1 MKYILLLFW
10 VGLGG
15 FLKAQTIPQNP
26 NITDSYGKR
35 QGKWTILY
43 DKDWNIIT
51 EQNQD
56 TVSFYRLIAYKD
68 DKPIGKVY
76 DMYANGKVQMETT
89 LLTDRPKE
97 INHGETIYYRTDGTK
112 EKMQVYVQGTLV
124 DEFIYNQDGSLIV
137 ENWQGLDSLGTLY
150 NKQKNYGKAY
160 EVWERAKLKA
170 AKAFG
175 KKHENYAT
183 SLKRLGDF
191 FFDLGRYPQAEP
203 YYQAASEV
211 QKERVGEKHQ
221 DYGKALNS
229 IGSVYV
235 RMGNYAQ
242 AELVFQKVQEIYKT
256 SLGENHLLYA
266 GILHNLAVLNYDI
279 GKYDVS
285 EKYALE
291 SLKIREIL
299 VGKDHAD
306 YANSL
311 TLLGNLYNS
320 RGNYAQGKTRHEEAS
335 RIYKNKENY
344 FYPSSLGNLAISHHY
359 LGNYT
364 TADSLYQEVRAISEK
379 TNGKKHPNYAR
390 ALADLGGLY
399 KDMYKFDQAK
409 ALMLEALQIRK
420 EIFGDKHP
428 QYART
433 LWALSRLY
441 VAMNDYAQ
449 AETLLLQVIQLH
461 KETVGEKN
469 LQYANYLG
477 DLATH
482 YLRIDD
488 FVRAEPLFL
497 QALDIIKEVTGKNS
511 LDYAGYLSN
520 LGVLYYNVNNYPRA
534 EQCYQEAL
542 AVRAAL
548 LGKEHPD
555 YAASLV
561 TLGNLYESQD
571 DFLKAE
577 TALNESVQIYLKYD
591 GGRSSDYASALN
603 ALGNIYREKK
613 EYQKAKDSYL
623 QSITVHKSIQEQKNP
638 AFATALNN
646 LSLIYRAEKEYAKAD
661 SVMSEVLDVTKTV
674 LGDNHINYYIFI
686 RNKGI
691 IKEELG
697 DYEAAFQYY
706 QQERDYIQ
714 NRVTNIFPAMSQ
726 KEKELFFQQVRVRM
740 GYLAGFVFKCLENNY
755 INKVGWLYDIILDNK
770 GILLNTQ
777 NKIRD
782 RIFASQDS
790 TLLNLYQNWQNKQNT
805 LAQLYQMPLEE
816 KKKRGLDEIQLEE
829 EANRVEKELSLKS
842 EIYAGINDKTR
853 YTWRQIQEK
862 LKPSEVSIEV
872 LRFDVKNSIVDG
884 SLVES
889 DSAFYAFLILT
900 SETKDNPE
908 LLVLQ
913 DGLWMEG
920 IYLQEYKR
928 NINAQRLDKSS
939 YNRFW
944 VLVEQKIGK
953 VKKIYFSPDGV
964 YHHINLNTL
973 WNPNTQKYLLDEV
986 EIQIVGNTKD
996 LITENIQQTKP
1007 TSTSL
1012 AEKQAV
1018 LLGHP
1023 KYDLSADQH
1032 QTISQNFQRKRGEV
1046 QEFYTVGEEITQVN
1060 WQDLPGTEVEVQN
1073 IHNLLK
1079 TKGWKSTMYVN
1090 ENALEEVIKQVQSPA
1105 ILHIATHGFFLE
1117 PIKKATRNSDSTQVF
1132 EATDLDF
1139 DIESIQNTTFG
1150 ISTLSKLK
1158 SNPMMLSGLVLTGV
1172 STYAKSSE
1180 KYQSEDGILTAYEAS
1195 SLNLDHTDLV
1205 VLSACQTGEGE
1216 VVNGEGV
1223 FGLQRGFQTAGAKSI
1238 LMSLWNVSD
1247 DATQALMT
1255 LFYENWIS
1263 KGQTKREAF
1272 NNAQKKL
1279 RRQYPSPFYWGAFV
1293 LIGE

>member
-43 DKDWNIIT
+43 DKDWKIIT

-56 TVSFYRLIAYKD
+56 TVSFYRLITYKD

-76 DMYANGKVQMETT
+76 DMYANGKIQMETT
-89 LLTDRPKE
+89 LLADRPKE

-112 EKMQVYVQGTLV
+112 EKTQVYEQGILV
-124 DEFIYNQDGSLIV
+124 DESSYNQDGSLIA

-170 AKAFG
+170 AKEFG

-235 RMGNYAQ
+235 RMGKYAQ

-266 GILHNLAVLNYDI
+266 GTLHNLGVLNYDL
-279 GKYDVS
+279 GKYDIA

-291 SLKIREIL
+291 SLKIRENL
-299 VGKDHAD
+299 VGKDHID

-320 RGNYAQGKTRHEEAS
+320 KGSYELGKIRHEEAS
-335 RIYKNKENY
+335 KIYKNKENY
-344 FYPSSLGNLAISHHY
+344 FYPSSLGNLALSYHN
-359 LGNYT
+359 LSNYVM
-364 TADSLYQEVRAISEK
+364 ADSLYQEVITITEK

-390 ALADLGGLY
+390 ALVSLGALY
-399 KDMYKFDQAK
+399 KDMYQFERSK
-409 ALMLEALQIRK
+409 ALMLEAIQIRK
-420 EIFGDKHP
+420 EIFGEKHP
-428 QYART
+428 QYAES
-433 LWALSRLY
+433 LWGLSQLY
-441 VAMNDYAQ
+441 VNMNDFVR
-449 AETLLLQVIQLH
+449 AEALLQQVIQIK
-461 KETVGEKN
+461 KEIFGEKN
-469 LQYANYLG
+469 PQYANTMG
-477 DLATH
+477 DLATL
-482 YLRIDD
+482 YLRMDD
-488 FVRAEPLFL
+488 FAKAEPLFL
-497 QALDIIKEVTGKNS
+497 QVLDIFKEARGKND
-511 LDYAGYLSN
+511 LGYAGYLSN
-520 LGVLYYNVNNYPRA
+520 LGVLYYNVGNYPKA

-542 AVRAAL
+542 AIRASFF
-548 LGKEHPD
+548 GKEHPD
-555 YAASLV
+555 YAASLI

-577 TALNESVQIYLKYD
+577 TILKEACQIYLKID
-591 GGRSSDYASALN
+591 GGKSPNYAAALT
-603 ALGNIYREKK
+603 ALGNISKNNK
-613 EYQKAKDSYL
+613 DYQKAKDLYL
-623 QSITVHKSIQEQKNP
+623 QSLTVYKSLQGERSP
-638 AFATALNN
+638 AYATSLNN
-646 LSLIYRAEKEYAKAD
+646 ISLIYRAERDYARAD
-661 SVMSEVLDVTKTV
+661 SVLSEGLSITKEALGNNHPNYYLFLQNKGAIKEVLD
-674 LGDNHINYYIFI
+674 
-686 RNKGI
+686 
-691 IKEELG
+691 

-706 QQERDYIQ
+706 QEETNYVQ
-714 NRVTNIFPAMSQ
+714 NRIENIFPALSQ
-726 KEKELFFQQVRVRM
+726 KEKELFFQQTRTRIE
-740 GYLAGFVFKCLENNY
+740 YLTEFVFRFKELKNV
-755 INKVGWLYDIILDNK
+755 KKTGWIYDIILANK
-770 GILLNTQ
+770 GLLLNTQ

-790 TLLNLYQNWQNKQNT
+790 TLLHLYQDWQITQNT
-805 LAQLYQMPLEE
+805 LAQLYQMPQAE
-816 KKKRGLDEIQLEE
+816 KKKRGLDETQLEE
-829 EANRVEKELSLKS
+829 KANRIEKELSLKS
-842 EIYAGINDKTR
+842 EMYAGINDKIR
-853 YTWRQIQEK
+853 YNWQQIQER
-862 LKPSEVSIEV
+862 LKPGEASVEV
-872 LRFDVKNSIVDG
+872 LRLNIKKSVVDG
-884 SLVES
+884 AKIQS

-900 SETKDNPE
+900 PETKDNPE

-939 YNRFW
+939 YDRFW
-944 VLVEQKIGK
+944 ARIEQKIGK

-964 YHHINLNTL
+964 YHHLNLNTL

-986 EIQIVGNTKD
+986 EIQIVGNTRD
-996 LITENIQQTKP
+996 IITENIQETKP

-1060 WQDLPGTEVEVQN
+1060 WQDLPGTEVEVRN

-1090 ENALEEVIKQVQSPA
+1090 ENALEEVIKQVQNPA

-1117 PIKKATRNSDSTQVF
+1117 PIKKSTNNSDSTQVF
-1132 EATDLDF
+1132 DAVDLDF
-1139 DIESIQNTTFG
+1139 DIESIQNTTSG
-1150 ISTLSKLK
+1150 ISALSKLK

-1172 STYAKSSE
+1172 STYARSSE

-1247 DATQALMT
+1247 EATQALMT